1 VLIVA
6 TGWWRFSGP
15 DPVNARASSARGGA
29 ASQAA
34 ASGQAADSG
43 GVPALFDPA
52 PVPPAA
58 ETPEAAV
65 QRFVDLG
72 MPIWCGGGN
81 EPVVALTFD
90 DGPGPYTPDTVRMLR
105 EAGARATFF
114 VSGVKFQD
122 EWLPLQRLLEVGTIG
137 NHTWNHT
144 PLAGAGTD
152 ALVTEIDGTNAA
164 IESEA
169 GIDVRLFRPPL
180 GSRDDALEAH
190 LAGLG
195 MLEIMWTFDSED
207 SQSDA
212 TPEKVMK
219 TLERELRPGAIVL
232 FHENR
237 GPTYNQL
244 PQILELLRE
253 RGLRPV
259 TVPELLAIDP
269 PTERQVRTGDCA

>member
-1 VLIVA
+1 MVAGLAVLIVA

-15 DPVNARASSARGGA
+15 DPVHARASSARDGGGA
-29 ASQAA
+29 PSAERP
-34 ASGQAADSG
+34 D
-43 GVPALFDPA
+43 PALAPA
-52 PVPPAA
+52 VSDSAK
-58 ETPEAAV
+58 AAV

-72 MPIWCGGGN
+72 LPIWCGAGN

-90 DGPGPYTPDTVRMLR
+90 DGPGPYTADTIRMLK

-114 VSGVKFQD
+114 VVGAKLVD
-122 EWLPLQRLLEVGTIG
+122 EWIPLQRLLEVGTIA
-137 NHTWNHT
+137 NHTATHT
-144 PLAGAGTD
+144 PLAGASTE
-152 ALVTEIDGTNAA
+152 ALVREIDDTNAML
-164 IESEA
+164 ESEA
-169 GIDVRLFRPPL
+169 GTEVRLFRPPL

-207 SQSDA
+207 SQSGA
-212 TPEKVMK
+212 TPEQVMEN
-219 TLERELRPGAIVL
+219 LERELRPGAIVL

-237 GPTYNQL
+237 GPTYHQL
-244 PQILELLRE
+244 PQILELVRE